1 MYNLYIFL
9 HGCPNNMSHIF
20 VVYYFLCVFAR
31 VTNDSLYHFVS
42 LFTLHLFIYLFI
54 YLSIYCVCLCIC
66 ALCCYK

>member
-1 MYNLYIFL
+1 MYIFL

-42 LFTLHLFIYLFI
+42 LFTLHLFIYLSI
-54 YLSIYCVCLCIC
+54 YLLCMSTY
-66 ALCCYK
+66 LCTLLL